1 MEVLS
6 ETPNECTVDD
16 RSSAFARR
24 QSAAVASPEE
34 QKGRSVAMLAYLT
47 LPVLAASF
55 LLALFL
61 TPSAMRLAVRY
72 ELMDRPGQHKR
83 HRQPVPMVGGAVLFV
98 AVWVTV
104 TLAVFLLPDEYAE
117 LAHSYFYVFA
127 GAAIVFLV
135 GFSDDLRP
143 LSAWA
148 KLSAQ
153 AAAGLVLYLG
163 GLRIDPVSVP
173 FMGSIDIGSWSLL
186 ITIAW
191 VVGMTNGIN
200 LIDGLDGLAG
210 GVSLVGALTM
220 ALIGSLF
227 QVAPVVLLAYALV
240 GFLLVFLWYN
250 RYPARIFLGDSGAL
264 QIGYYFAVISL
275 LVPLKSYT
283 AAAVYLPLLALGV
296 PILET
301 AASILRRLVAGKS
314 IVKADR
320 RHLFHYLALAGLSP
334 RTIVY
339 IFWILSAIFGLFTL
353 AMYFWDRLI
362 VSSLLVLF
370 MVVIF
375 VAFFIFMAN
384 LGRPGKRQAGGRK
397 P

>member
-1 MEVLS
+1 MLAFAALPAFVLS
-6 ETPNECTVDD
+6 LIIAQCLIPPSL
-16 RSSAFARR
+16 R
-24 QSAAVASPEE
+24 
-34 QKGRSVAMLAYLT
+34 
-47 LPVLAASF
+47 LAA
-55 LLALFL
+55 
-61 TPSAMRLAVRY
+61 RY
-72 ELMDRPGQHKR
+72 DLMDLPGRHKR
-83 HRQPVPMVGGAVLFV
+83 HRRPVPVTGGIVLFV
-98 AVWVTV
+98 SLWLTV
-104 TLAVFLLPDEYAE
+104 TLAVVCCPDRLTE
-117 LAHSYFYVFA
+117 LAQSFFYVFA

-143 LSAWA
+143 LSAWT
-148 KLSAQ
+148 KLFAQ
-153 AAAGLVLYLG
+153 AAAGLVLYMG
-163 GLRIDPVSVP
+163 GLRIDPISVP
-173 FMGSIDIGSWSLL
+173 FMGSIDIGSWSAL

-220 ALIGSLF
+220 AVIGGLY
-227 QVAPVVLLAYALV
+227 QVGPVVLLSYALA
-240 GFLLVFLWYN
+240 GFLLVFLRYN
-250 RYPARIFLGDSGAL
+250 RYPARVFLGDSGAL
-264 QIGYYFAVISL
+264 QIGFYFAVISL

-301 AASILRRLVAGKS
+301 AASIVRRLFAGKS
-314 IVKADR
+314 IIKADR

-334 RTIVY
+334 RAIVY
-339 IFWILSAIFGLFTL
+339 IFWILSAIFGLFAL

-362 VSSLLVLF
+362 VSSLLILF

-375 VAFFIFMAN
+375 VAFFIFTAN
-384 LGRPGKRQAGGRK
+384 LGRPGDRRTGRRE

>member
-1 MEVLS
+1 
-6 ETPNECTVDD
+6 
-16 RSSAFARR
+16 
-24 QSAAVASPEE
+24 
-34 QKGRSVAMLAYLT
+34 MLAYLT

-55 LLALFL
+55 LLALFV

>member
-1 MEVLS
+1 
-6 ETPNECTVDD
+6 
-16 RSSAFARR
+16 
-24 QSAAVASPEE
+24 
-34 QKGRSVAMLAYLT
+34 MLAFVT

-55 LLALFL
+55 LLALLL
-61 TPSAMRLAVRY
+61 TPLSMRLAVRY
-72 ELMDRPGQHKR
+72 DLMDLPGQHKR
-83 HRQPVPMVGGAVLFV
+83 HRRPVPLVGGAVLFV
-98 AVWVTV
+98 ALWGAM
-104 TLAVFLLPDEYAE
+104 TLAVALAADTIYVE
-117 LAHSYFYVFA
+117 LTDSYLYVLA

-135 GFSDDLRP
+135 GLSDDLRP
-143 LSAWA
+143 LSAWT

-173 FMGSIDIGSWSLL
+173 FMGSVDIGPWSIL
-186 ITIAW
+186 ITVVW
-191 VVGMTNGIN
+191 VVGLTNAIN

-220 ALIGSLF
+220 SVIGSLY
-227 QVAPVVLLAYALV
+227 QVGPVVLLSYALV

-250 RYPARIFLGDSGAL
+250 RHPARIFLGDSGSL

-301 AASILRRLVAGKS
+301 AASIVRRLLAGKS

-334 RTIVY
+334 RTTVY
-339 IFWILSAIFGLFTL
+339 IFWILSAVFGLFAL

-362 VSSLLVLF
+362 VASLLVLF
-370 MVVIF
+370 MVVISCLF
-375 VAFFIFMAN
+375 LIFMAR
-384 LGRPGKRQAGGRK
+384 LSRPTRGRREAEGE
-397 P
+397 